1 MATTNSS
8 FLGKIN
14 NSAGQMSDLSVSDAR
29 TANLSAGN
37 LAAANLTVK
46 TGNVTYARTVGF
58 ASTAFATATAG
69 SYTLL
74 SSNGQPAPS
83 ASTDSNVVTL
93 PAGAVITRVIM
104 DNNGTTL
111 AGGTSYAVS
120 VGAFNGAA
128 SVTPMAATALAVV
141 NGGGTSGVIVQN
153 TATNAVAGAGVAPLA
168 GSIVPASPNNYLN
181 VTLVGTNTAGDL
193 RVTVDYYL
201 LG

>member
-46 TGNVTYARTVGF
+46 TGNVTYGRTVGF

-83 ASTDSNVVTL
+83 ASTDSNLVTL
-93 PAGAVITRVIM
+93 PEGAVITRVIM
-104 DNNGTTL
+104 DYNGTAL
-111 AGGTSYAVS
+111 AGGTSYAVT
-120 VGAFNGAA
+120 VGAYNGAA
-128 SVTPMAATALAVV
+128 SITPMAATARAAI
-141 NGGGTSGVIVQN
+141 GTSGVIVQN
-153 TATNAVAGAGVAPLA
+153 TATNAVAGDGVAPLA